1 MISHFTRYA
10 LIFVFILFSAVFF
23 ADFWY
28 QKNQDNSPQVSLT
41 EEIETVQQIC
51 HQYSCADGSQFG
63 RVTILAIDLLH
74 FPIAQQQRLDNNQI
88 VMVSNDQDE
97 QFAYAKAKNSQFIIR
112 YGPFLIGNSNAM
124 FWYTSL
130 FYLILAVAI
139 FAGLFPLFREMAKLK
154 KSAENF
160 SQSGELS
167 VLPTGKSAFFN
178 PVNTAFAAMTTKIAQ
193 LLALQ
198 KELSDTLSHEI
209 RTPLSRI
216 RFAKEALNNNNI
228 DDFKNEMEL
237 DLDEMESL
245 VEEYL
250 SYSRLE
256 HEKPELET
264 ELQSPVA
271 IVEKHVVLFN
281 KYTKRQVGLVLD
293 CSTNIAIEFNEKNF
307 SRAVKNLIDNAC
319 KYSNSEVLVTIKD
332 NADNNTDN
340 NKLLILIEDDGPGI
354 KAQHIDD
361 LFLPYTRIKGENV
374 SGFGLGLA
382 ITRKIIIWHKGTISV
397 SPSKS
402 LGGACFCIEIPHT
415 E

>member
-10 LIFVFILFSAVFF
+10 LILVFILFTAVFF
-23 ADFWY
+23 ADFWF
-28 QKNQDNSPQVSLT
+28 QKNQDSSPQISLN
-41 EEIETVQQIC
+41 EEIETIQQIC
-51 HQYSCADGSQFG
+51 HQYSCAGGSQFG
-63 RVTILAIDLLH
+63 RVTILTKDLLH
-74 FPIAQQQRLDNNQI
+74 FPISQQQRLDNNQI
-88 VMVSNDQDE
+88 VMVSNDEGQ
-97 QFAYAKAKNSQFIIR
+97 QFAYAKAQNSQLIIR
-112 YGPFLIGNSNAM
+112 YGPFFVENSNTM

-130 FYLILAVAI
+130 FYLILAIAI

-154 KSAENF
+154 KSAEYF

-167 VLPTGKSAFFN
+167 VLPTGKSAFFK

-216 RFAKEALNNNNI
+216 RFAKEALNNNNVEQ
-228 DDFKNEMEL
+228 FKNEMEL

-250 SYSRLE
+250 SYSRLD

-264 ELQSPVA
+264 ELQSPVPV
-271 IVEKHVVLFN
+271 VEKHVVLFN
-281 KYTKRQVGLVLD
+281 KYTKRHVGLALD
-293 CSTNIAIEFNEKNF
+293 CSINIAIEFNEKNF

-319 KYSNSEVLVTIKD
+319 KYSTSEVLVTIKD
-332 NADNNTDN
+332 NADDK
-340 NKLLILIEDDGPGI
+340 KLLILIEDDGPGI

-382 ITRKIIIWHKGTISV
+382 ITRKIILWHQGDISV
-397 SPSKS
+397 TPSKN
-402 LGGACFCIEIPHT
+402 LGGACFCIEIPYAR
-415 E
+415 